1 MLTYPE
7 KLTFILF
14 AFSSIALSVVT
25 FSRMFKII
33 DLGTKKIVWKAVLLN
48 WPKGFSSFFGQN
60 TLFKTRRIVGFI
72 HALVAW
78 GFTLYLLVNIM
89 DILYGFIPGFK
100 FFPNSIIGKIYK
112 IFVDI
117 FTILVLTGVS
127 YFLLRRFLTND
138 SKLEINPPVML
149 SDSAKVGMKKDSLF
163 VGSFIL
169 LHVGARLF
177 SASFEIVICR
187 VFVYK
192 EP

>member
-1 MLTYPE
+1 MLTFPE
-7 KLTFILF
+7 KLTFILL

-33 DLGTKKIVWKAVLLN
+33 DLGTKKIEWKTVLLN

-112 IFVDI
+112 IFVDT
-117 FTILVLTGVS
+117 FTILVLAGVS

-149 SDSAKVGMKKDSLF
+149 SDSARVGMKKD
-163 VGSFIL
+163 
-169 LHVGARLF
+169 
-177 SASFEIVICR
+177 
-187 VFVYK
+187 
-192 EP
+192 

>member
-1 MLTYPE
+1 
-7 KLTFILF
+7 
-14 AFSSIALSVVT
+14 
-25 FSRMFKII
+25 MFKII
-33 DLGTKKIVWKAVLLN
+33 DLGTKKIEWKTVLLN

-112 IFVDI
+112 IFVDT
-117 FTILVLTGVS
+117 FTILVLAGVS

-149 SDSAKVGMKKDSLF
+149 SDSAKL
-163 VGSFIL
+163 
-169 LHVGARLF
+169 
-177 SASFEIVICR
+177 E
-187 VFVYK
+187 
-192 EP
+192 

>member
-1 MLTYPE
+1 MLTFPE

-14 AFSSIALSVVT
+14 ALSSLSLSVVT

-33 DLGTKKIVWKAVLLN
+33 DLGTKKIEWKTVLLN

-100 FFPNSIIGKIYK
+100 FFLTQSLEKFIKSLL
-112 IFVDI
+112 IF
-117 FTILVLTGVS
+117 S
-127 YFLLRRFLTND
+127 PFLF
-138 SKLEINPPVML
+138 
-149 SDSAKVGMKKDSLF
+149 
-163 VGSFIL
+163 
-169 LHVGARLF
+169 
-177 SASFEIVICR
+177 
-187 VFVYK
+187 
-192 EP
+192 

>member
-33 DLGTKKIVWKAVLLN
+33 DLGTKKIDWKAVLLN

-100 FFPNSIIGKIYK
+100 FFPNSINSSVVNSAICFGL
-112 IFVDI
+112 
-117 FTILVLTGVS
+117 ILTCTFKG
-127 YFLLRRFLTND
+127 RTA
-138 SKLEINPPVML
+138 I
-149 SDSAKVGMKKDSLF
+149 
-163 VGSFIL
+163 
-169 LHVGARLF
+169 
-177 SASFEIVICR
+177 
-187 VFVYK
+187 VFVFAT
-192 EP
+192 